1 MFNFKQE
8 LQSTITLFQKHLFIT
23 VFFYWTWNNIWLSK
37 LAVENL

>member
-23 VFFYWTWNNIWLSK
+23 VFFIELETIFDYQNWQSK
-37 LAVENL
+37 T